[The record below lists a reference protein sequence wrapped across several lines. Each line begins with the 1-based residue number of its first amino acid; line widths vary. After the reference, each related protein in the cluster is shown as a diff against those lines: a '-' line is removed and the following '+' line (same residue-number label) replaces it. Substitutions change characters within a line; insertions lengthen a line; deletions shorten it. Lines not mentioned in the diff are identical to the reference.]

1 MSHAYRFR
9 HATDPSRSPSL
20 SVVGVAHC
28 LTCDIRL
35 RRWISTLPARAPSGA
50 YRAVLRPV
58 AVPVAIRVDSA
69 AWPRPA
75 WHRRGGAPTAR
86 RPRPPLARHGPQQI
100 EKILENFRETQRGL
114 AAGGGCPRVCPVT
127 NPDEGDMRPAGGG
140 AAGLRHAN
148 RTARSKAVC
157 PPGERHRPAVRGSRL
172 QLDGRGRSGPD
183 ATVEAPED
191 PWESSAP
198 SALATAAGQ
207 GDPEVRRAPLTV
219 DGARG

>member
-1 MSHAYRFR
+1 MRYPPSALDLHAPRTRAKRRISGSLASSRGTGSH
-9 HATDPSRSPSL
+9 SR
-20 SVVGVAHC
+20 
-28 LTCDIRL
+28 RQ
-35 RRWISTLPARAPSGA
+35 RRMAAAGMAPPGRRAGCETAPAAPRAP
-50 YRAVLRPV
+50 RA
-58 AVPVAIRVDSA
+58 SA
-69 AWPRPA
+69 NRK
-75 WHRRGGAPTAR
+75 
-86 RPRPPLARHGPQQI
+86 
-100 EKILENFRETQRGL
+100 KIQENFRETQRGL